1 MISDTANNSKEHCG
15 AALRIDGLYQL
26 ELNVFLTAML
36 RKDTAYIRGYATGH
50 NAQAASAVAN
60 VAKHMQ
66 AELTAH
72 MLRLLRRQ
80 LIRREVAKMLLK
92 AVEKKSTEVNM

>member
-15 AALRIDGLYQL
+15 AALRIDGLYQYNI
-26 ELNVFLTAML
+26 NVEKRYGLHPVICA
-36 RKDTAYIRGYATGH
+36 GHYAH
-50 NAQAASAVAN
+50 AASAVAN

-66 AELTAH
+66 TELTAH
-72 MLRLLRRQ
+72 MLQLLRQQ

-92 AVEKKSTEVNM
+92 AVEQKSTEVNM

>member
-1 MISDTANNSKEHCG
+1 MVYTNTNS
-15 AALRIDGLYQL
+15 
-26 ELNVFLTAML
+26 ML

-92 AVEKKSTEVNM
+92 AVEKKPKEVNM

>member
-1 MISDTANNSKEHCG
+1 
-15 AALRIDGLYQL
+15 
-26 ELNVFLTAML
+26 ML

-50 NAQAASAVAN
+50 NAQAASAGAN

-92 AVEKKSTEVNM
+92 AVEKKSTEVNMWAIGRMELAGSKQRVTSCEDIDSDGADVRI

>member
-66 AELTAH
+66 AELTPH
-72 MLRLLRRQ
+72 MLGL
-80 LIRREVAKMLLK
+80 
-92 AVEKKSTEVNM
+92 